1 MASGAT
7 PPELI
12 VSDAQPQHVVNQ
24 AINGVTLDPSRS
36 TAAIAPD
43 YLMLTP
49 DEQNIWAGMTDDE
62 RNRAILFITN
72 GATLVSSLGAH

>member
-1 MASGAT
+1 MNRIILTLGALALSACT
-7 PPELI
+7 
-12 VSDAQPQHVVNQ
+12 
-24 AINGVTLDPSRS
+24 INGVTLDPSRS